1 MHDVHLIVNPGCLY
15 GAVWEKVRALR
26 EAREDD
32 WSRKG
37 MCVCVFLIGVKRG
50 SLGGTPAWGKTLHV
64 WNVFE
69 GFNA

>member
-1 MHDVHLIVNPGCLY
+1 MPLWRCVGEGEGP
-15 GAVWEKVRALR
+15 
-26 EAREDD
+26 
-32 WSRKG
+32 SRGTRGRLEPKRNV
-37 MCVCVFLIGVKRG
+37 CVCVFLIGVKRG